1 MSITPTVLPRE
12 RVDLAQDRDRPV
24 DYAGIT
30 KRIMA
35 IALIVFTVLT
45 FVFHLPVMSVL
56 LLEVAVIGVYSMA
69 SLSVFHRIHY
79 FERRPWYHYF
89 NPFYY
94 FYRPS
99 PILVNP
105 TPIIRHI
112 DDRRVPV
119 GTGER
124 TFASRPWYHRYNPFS
139 YLSTP
144 SSSVH
149 HAPTRFYHREVDRR
163 VPVAT
168 GERTFVR
175 QDPVF
180 RRRDPFAESYPRED
194 VPVTRHA
201 VRSDDSAPRD
211 RSFEDR
217 RVRPSAP
224 PRPDRTSP
232 QRFEVR
238 HSFDS
243 RPSHIGGSIQTGHG
257 DRYPV
262 GRRDNTPTVD
272 GRVPVGRGRR

>member
-30 KRIMA
+30 QRIMT

-45 FVFHLPVMSVL
+45 FVFHLPIMSVL

-69 SLSVFHRIHY
+69 SFSVFHRIHY

-139 YLSTP
+139 YLFTP

-149 HAPTRFYHREVDRR
+149 HAPTRFRHREPDRR

-180 RRRDPFAESYPRED
+180 RRRDPFVATPPRDDFHMERHPVRRED
-194 VPVTRHA
+194 PVLI
-201 VRSDDSAPRD
+201 D
-211 RSFEDR
+211 RSFEGG
-217 RVRPSAP
+217 RVRPTAP
-224 PRPDRTSP
+224 PPPSAS

-238 HSFDS
+238 RSFEP
-243 RPSHIGGSIQTGHG
+243 RPSHIGGPFQTGYG
-257 DRYPV
+257 GRCPV
-262 GRRDNTPTVD
+262 ERRDDTSRD